1 MDKSNEQKFVEDF
14 MNFVFDAEPQLSLT
28 DAKFIDY
35 INKNLKLVNSIKITS
50 QNKTQIEKHIEQE
63 FFSVIAK
70 KQKVVFSNSGY
81 IITFKESFDKIIDS
95 FDSSKVQQK
104 NKGPVKNFV
113 NFICEKLMSL
123 SSQYQAYCFAITQN
137 VVVESAEIKNL
148 FKDLEECKTG
158 VSDLVESL
166 NKSKEELENR
176 QEKVKKEIKGSQHKL
191 KKEIEESKRKANE
204 TGIAILGI
212 FSALV
217 LAFNGAIIFSSATL
231 ESMNTTSI
239 YRLLISI
246 VTLGIVFINIAYAL
260 FHFISA
266 LIERNSLIKRQN
278 TPESENKDAKSK
290 KKGSKLFDRTHLII
304 INFVTLLII
313 IAIVCC
319 WNFGVVEKRN
329 QRLEQE
335 LTSMVEISD
344 TNTTTIDDLT
354 EMNNVEY

>member
-1 MDKSNEQKFVEDF
+1 MNEYTEYNFVEDF
-14 MNFVFDAEPQLSLT
+14 ILIVYTKGQLLSTIDEECENYIDKHQKEILNIHFDKTNHEQINWFIEKEFFDVLGKSPQKIQSNS
-28 DAKFIDY
+28 AY
-35 INKNLKLVNSIKITS
+35 INSVRNSFKNVISNFDLESLDSDKKSLLNKILDHISQKLEVLTINYNAYSSALLSNIAIDNKKIADLQKSYNDMQSSFTQLQADYHTQKDEYDELTENIKKS
-50 QNKTQIEKHIEQE
+50 QKQI
-63 FFSVIAK
+63 
-70 KQKVVFSNSGY
+70 
-81 IITFKESFDKIIDS
+81 
-95 FDSSKVQQK
+95 
-104 NKGPVKNFV
+104 VKNTF
-113 NFICEKLMSL
+113 
-123 SSQYQAYCFAITQN
+123 Q
-137 VVVESAEIKNL
+137 
-148 FKDLEECKTG
+148 
-158 VSDLVESL
+158 
-166 NKSKEELENR
+166 
-176 QEKVKKEIKGSQHKL
+176 
-191 KKEIEESKRKANE
+191 IEESRRKANE
-204 TGIAILGI
+204 AGIAILSI

-231 ESMNTTSI
+231 KSMNTTSI

-278 TPESENKDAKSK
+278 TSESENKDAKNK
-290 KKGSKLFDRTHLII
+290 KKRSKLFDRTHLII